1 MTENLVKQPTFRKL
15 VKIGKLMK
23 YPDAKRG
30 KPIQKYADKKVKEE
44 ETMKKK
50 KFLLNRCLSPC
61 FINIKDLFAI
71 KLPNH
76 SG

>member
-30 KPIQKYADKKVKEE
+30 KPIQKYADKKIKEE
-44 ETMKKK
+44 ETMKKNE
-50 KFLLNRCLSPC
+50 F
-61 FINIKDLFAI
+61 
-71 KLPNH
+71 
-76 SG
+76 

>member
-23 YPDAKRG
+23 DPDAKRG
-30 KPIQKYADKKVKEE
+30 KPIQMYADKKIKEE

-50 KFLLNRCLSPC
+50 
-61 FINIKDLFAI
+61 
-71 KLPNH
+71 
-76 SG
+76 